1 LAAAGLDRTGQDD
14 QAGTVP
20 GERTEQPAA
29 LATGANAE
37 ALGTAGSEIEFTGV
51 VTSIGGNAWEIGDST
66 VRVTTQT
73 EIKAGVALGALV
85 KVHASP
91 QSDGSLL
98 AREIELAAGDGSP
111 QSGGADDGTPRP
123 ANEQE
128 FTGIF
133 SAING
138 DVWTIDGRQVR
149 ITPATE
155 VKGSL
160 QVGQVLK
167 VHASPGADGVLVARE
182 VELAAGADDD
192 DDDDD
197 DDDANPNE
205 QEFTGVLSAINGEVW
220 TVAGRQVRITSGTE
234 VKGVLQVGDVIKV
247 HASPGADGVLV
258 AREVELAAD
267 DDDADDDNSGSGSG
281 GDGSDDDD
289 NSNSGPGG
297 GGDDNSGSGSGGS
310 DDDGDDDSSGS
321 GSGSDDNDGDDN
333 SGSGSG
339 DDDDDD
345 NSGSGSGDDDDDD

>member
-1 LAAAGLDRTGQDD
+1 MSRAVMSVNKFLVAFLAIAALLLGACGPLAAAGLDRTGQDD

-66 VRVTTQT
+66 VRVSAQT

-111 QSGGADDGTPRP
+111 QSDGADDGTPRP

-138 DVWTIDGRQVR
+138 DVWTVGGRQVR

-182 VELAAGADDD
+182 VELAADDD
-192 DDDDD
+192 D
-197 DDDANPNE
+197 
-205 QEFTGVLSAINGEVW
+205 S
-220 TVAGRQVRITSGTE
+220 
-234 VKGVLQVGDVIKV
+234 
-247 HASPGADGVLV
+247 
-258 AREVELAAD
+258 
-267 DDDADDDNSGSGSG
+267 DDDNSGSGSG
-281 GDGSDDDD
+281 GDDSDDDD

-339 DDDDDD
+339 DDDDD
-345 NSGSGSGDDDDDD
+345 NSGSGGSDDDDDD